1 MLDTARKGGLWT
13 WGGCGRVGLTDSA
26 GTQQRGAENFTCNC
40 EMHLS
45 CWLRQRLV
53 SFNVEFVVINGSFEV
68 GFIVLYVWVG
78 STSSRWPRAR
88 SAPATVKLR
97 LFAKRTKRQKYSQQ
111 ARGGSCVFVP
121 KPTGKC
127 SRKICVI
134 LHDLLA
140 VCFVYSRAIMQS
152 PAQFILYV

>member
-1 MLDTARKGGLWT
+1 M
-13 WGGCGRVGLTDSA
+13 GGCGRAGLTDSA

-45 CWLRQRLV
+45 CWLRHRLV

-111 ARGGSCVFVP
+111 ARGGSPVCRP
-121 KPTGKC
+121 KSTGKC
-127 SRKICVI
+127 SRRIGAI
-134 LHDLLA
+134 LNDLLA
-140 VCFVYSRAIMQS
+140 VCFVCSLAIMQS
-152 PAQFILYV
+152 PAQLILYV